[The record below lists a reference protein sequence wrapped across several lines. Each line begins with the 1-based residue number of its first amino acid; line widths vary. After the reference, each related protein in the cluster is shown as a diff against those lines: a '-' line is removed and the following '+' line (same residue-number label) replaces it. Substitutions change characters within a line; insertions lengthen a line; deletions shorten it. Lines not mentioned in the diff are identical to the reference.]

1 MKHDI
6 TQNRERIAWW
16 LIFSILGVLFVYIL
30 YSYVGTIILGLFIYY
45 ATRPVYR
52 QLTHRVGSPTFVAG
66 LSLGMLAFPGLLL
79 IAYTV
84 LMSIHQVNEL
94 FGSNLDQYQLLL
106 GPYLQ
111 RVIGTQDPQ
120 VVLQQLL
127 SNPQQLTQYLSP
139 KTMSKILT
147 SAGGYLSAIVVGFLH
162 IFIALAIAFYLLRD
176 DQKLANW
183 FTSQISNSDSATH
196 AFLEAVDTDLQ
207 TIYFGN
213 ILNAFVVAIIA
224 SITYMALNAIAPP
237 GLAIPAAVLFGLLT
251 GLASLVPVV
260 GMKLVYVP
268 VGLYLAGTALV
279 SEPLYI
285 WFPVAF
291 LLITAT
297 IVDGLTE
304 ILLRPYISGR
314 NLHVGLVLF
323 AYIFGPLLFGWY
335 GLFLG
340 PLLLVLFV
348 HSTRIILSELIHGH
362 ELTPQATAT
371 DPIPNP
377 NDNRYAT
384 TNGDGSDQR
393 DLKSPTETSAAD
405 QASPAENAK
414 QQDESIDDSQ

>member
-1 MKHDI
+1 M
-6 TQNRERIAWW
+6 
-16 LIFSILGVLFVYIL
+16 IFSILGVLFVYIL
-30 YSYVGTIILGLFIYY
+30 YTYVGTIILGLFVYY

-52 QLTHRVGSPTFVAG
+52 QLTHRVGSPTLAAG

-84 LMSIHQVNEL
+84 LVSIHQVNEL

-120 VVLQQLL
+120 VVLQQWL

-139 KTMSKILT
+139 QTMSKILT
-147 SAGGYLSAIVVGFLH
+147 SAGGYLSAIVVGLLH
-162 IFIALAIAFYLLRD
+162 VFIALAIAFYLLRD

-224 SITYMALNAIAPP
+224 SITYMALNVVAPP
-237 GLAIPAAVLFGLLT
+237 GLAIPAAVMFGLLT

-260 GMKLVYVP
+260 GMKLIYVP
-268 VGLYLAGTALV
+268 VGLYLAGIALV

-304 ILLRPYISGR
+304 IILRPYISGR

-377 NDNRYAT
+377 NENWYAT
-384 TNGDGSDQR
+384 TNGDGSEQR